1 MQCYFPVLA
10 FKLKL
15 SLNNH
20 RPFFSHSLNSCASAE
35 VTLPHSTHSEAFLP
49 SRPDRQQCCILM
61 LSWLLRCMVIYVW
74 PKKRVESR
82 AHVLYFTFG
91 VTFYIFEQV

>member
-20 RPFFSHSLNSCASAE
+20 RPFFSHSLNSCTSAE
-35 VTLPHSTHSEAFLP
+35 VILPHSTHSEAFLP

-74 PKKRVESR
+74 PKKGLKAGLTCCIS
-82 AHVLYFTFG
+82 HLG
-91 VTFYIFEQV
+91 